1 MELLLDFVCV
11 QLDYVCR
18 LIEHCGQDVELVA
31 HGRGFVNDADKLRC
45 RINGVQIFGYWID
58 NRTMTCRGNAPAAVA
73 DPASGVS
80 LDVQVSVDGGTHY
93 TPVDSAQHTVAVPC
107 LSPTPMLPPSPPTDP
122 PSPPSAP
129 LSPANPPHTPA
140 PSNPPQPPYFPM
152 VPVPGWGKTMPGCN
166 LGNMPSICLETTLG
180 SSTAALR
187 CCHSDGSCLGSICDE
202 STRPVTGTDPDGLN
216 VAMPDAIRECSAQ
229 GGRLCNSTEIDTCCN
244 SGCSM
249 DSATKLWVSDLD
261 CAPPPVPPIL
271 PPPPPT
277 TSA

>member
-1 MELLLDFVCV
+1 
-11 QLDYVCR
+11 
-18 LIEHCGQDVELVA
+18 
-31 HGRGFVNDADKLRC
+31 
-45 RINGVQIFGYWID
+45 
-58 NRTMTCRGNAPAAVA
+58 MTCRGNAPAAVA

-261 CAPPPVPPIL
+261 CAPPPMPPIL
-271 PPPPPT
+271 PPPPPRHPP
-277 TSA
+277 SPPFPPRPPPPHSVHLLCRRNCRIHHLRRLHQHHLLSLLPVHLLQCFPAA